1 MSHSIRS
8 SELRDRYDSIVIG
21 AGIGGLVCGGFLNQ
35 SGSSTLVLDQ
45 HYLPGGYCT
54 AFPRKKYVFDAAV
67 HHIGGCGRYGI
78 VGQVVSK
85 LGVKTD
91 LVRLDPMDHLIFP
104 DFELRIPA
112 DLDEYQAE
120 LALRFPEEKEQIPRF
135 FRDLVRLYRQVLNRK
150 RGGELVD
157 RYRRS
162 TYQGF
167 LQDYFSDPGLM
178 RVLAGQWGYLGSPAH
193 EISAIGMCQML
204 VNYLKDGAYYPIG
217 STQAFSNA
225 VVDALLAAGC
235 HVRLRERVTEVLIDD
250 SPDGD
255 GYRAAG
261 VRLEDG
267 RTIRADTVVSA
278 VDARQLFCDLLPEET
293 CREERRR
300 IQELRAG
307 PSFYGFYAAFS
318 RDVDLSP
325 LPRGFFHFPEDH
337 GAIDWI
343 YLSVTTDVDPGLAP
357 PDEQIISATVGVRPE
372 SPAFT
377 RWQDEKSEMAQAV
390 MAYLDQRV
398 PGIAGHLTFL
408 EAASPRTLARYTLS
422 KDGVAYGWAVIPD
435 QAGND
440 RFSQHTSVE
449 GLWLAGQWTPP
460 GPGVCAVAASGWMA
474 ANRIREAG
482 IRETAQEGR
491 AV

>member
-1 MSHSIRS
+1 MKHSIRP
-8 SELRDRYDSIVIG
+8 SELRDRYDNIVIG
-21 AGIGGLVCGGFLNQ
+21 AGIGGLVCGGFLNKH
-35 SGSSTLVLDQ
+35 GSSTLVLDQ
-45 HYLPGGYCT
+45 HFLPGGYCT

-67 HHIGGCGRYGI
+67 HHIGGCGRFGI
-78 VGQVVSK
+78 VGQVVSRLAVEAK
-85 LGVKTD
+85 

-104 DFELRIPA
+104 EFELRVPA
-112 DLDEYQAE
+112 DLDEYQSE

-157 RYRRS
+157 RYRGA
-162 TYQGF
+162 TYRE
-167 LQDYFSDPGLM
+167 LLEDYFSDPGLM
-178 RVLAGQWGYLGSPAH
+178 RVLGGQWGYLGSPVH

-204 VNYLKDGAYYPIG
+204 VNYLKDGAYYPMG
-217 STQAFSNA
+217 STQAFSDA
-225 VVDALLAAGC
+225 LADALLAAGC
-235 HVRLRERVTEVLIDD
+235 HVRLRERVTDVLLDD
-250 SPDGD
+250 GGRDG
-255 GYRAAG
+255 GRVVG
-261 VRLEDG
+261 VRLEGG
-267 RTIRADTVVSA
+267 RTIRSDTVVSA
-278 VDARQLFCDLLPEET
+278 VDARQLFCDLLPEDA
-293 CREERRR
+293 CREERQR
-300 IQELRAG
+300 IQDLQAG

-318 RDVDLSP
+318 REVDLSP
-325 LPRGFFHFPEDH
+325 LPRGFYHFPEDH
-337 GAIDWI
+337 GAIDWV

-357 PDEQIISATVGVRPE
+357 SGEQIISATVGVRQD

-377 RWQDEKSEMAQAV
+377 RWQDAKGDMAEAV

-440 RFSQHTSVE
+440 RFAQHTSVE
-449 GLWLAGQWTPP
+449 GLWLAGQWTSP

-474 ANRIREAG
+474 ANRIHEGAR
-482 IRETAQEGR
+482 QGR
-491 AV
+491 AG